1 MPSDNQP
8 SRYAKLGQDMV
19 ARAGAV
25 EAQVFGS
32 FFLSRLLGFEISYE
46 TSGRAPHLGSS
57 EQEKASICV
66 VRFEAAPPLFN
77 PQGTLH
83 GGILATAMDISM
95 GHLLHRVDAAGA
107 TLEMKVQYLAPITA
121 GIVRCEGTFLRRGKS
136 ICAMQSSA
144 FRADGELAAHA
155 TATWKIARS
164 AKQ

>member
-1 MPSDNQP
+1 MPTDNQP
-8 SRYAKLGQDMV
+8 SRYSMLGRDML
-19 ARAGAV
+19 ARATAE

-32 FFLSRLLGFEISYE
+32 FFLSRLLGFEIGYE
-46 TSGRAPHLGSS
+46 TSTREPHRGSS
-57 EQEKASICV
+57 EPENAIICV
-66 VRFEAAPPLFN
+66 VSFEAVPPLFN

-107 TLEMKVQYLAPITA
+107 TLEMKVQYLAPITT
-121 GIVRCEGTFLRRGKS
+121 GIVRCEGTFLRKGKS

-164 AKQ
+164 PKQ